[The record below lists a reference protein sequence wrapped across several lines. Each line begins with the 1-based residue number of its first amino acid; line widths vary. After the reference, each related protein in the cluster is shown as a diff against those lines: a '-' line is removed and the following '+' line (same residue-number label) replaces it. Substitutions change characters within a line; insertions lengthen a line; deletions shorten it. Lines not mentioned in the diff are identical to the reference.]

1 MNFIAI
7 IVIVV
12 LTVLLGGCVRTPIS
26 LLSSTRP
33 VALILLCGSFDQVWY
48 LYKNMDALI
57 GDSDA
62 GDTSRGV
69 KKATEKTGLL
79 GSRARPADVRCRSFR
94 RLPLPPTLVTL
105 STSISEPRCG
115 EIDSWGGN
123 SEEDKK
129 LLGGGHASEAE
140 NKRLANL

>member
-1 MNFIAI
+1 MGDLRSSASESQGVMNFIAI

-12 LTVLLGGCVRTPIS
+12 LTVLFGGC
-26 LLSSTRP
+26 
-33 VALILLCGSFDQVWY
+33 VWY

-57 GDSDA
+57 GDSQA
-62 GDTSRGV
+62 GDTSRGA

-79 GSRARPADVRCRSFR
+79 GSK
-94 RLPLPPTLVTL
+94 
-105 STSISEPRCG
+105 
-115 EIDSWGGN
+115 IDSWGGN